1 MYSNDAFGV
10 PVLCLLTLITGGET
24 THATEGPLRI
34 GLIASN
40 GAGTD
45 ALAAGAR
52 AAVEEVN
59 ASGGIGGRPL
69 QLVRAA
75 PGHPW
80 RAGAGRLADLVFDGD
95 LIAVI
100 GPQDGTTAHT
110 VAQIATRRRI
120 PVLTLSPED
129 SLTRALDPWVLRGVP
144 DDGTQARTLLRW
156 ARAGGVG
163 ERLGLAV
170 PTGRA
175 GRERSDSLR
184 RAAEET
190 DTRVACVMQLDAAAI
205 AASPEAAFC
214 DAADYDV
221 LMLWLDPGPALELL
235 AALDPNRLPERIL
248 GSTRLDEEIFARGL
262 RDLADSMAAGP
273 AVGFAGRLGRLAIPL
288 LRPSDRNERCAP
300 AAEATLA
307 ERLGHDLVRAVA
319 DAARRAGT
327 DALSIRDALRDGAS
341 LEGRSGRFGFDSN
354 GNRTEDLRVGLWRR
368 EGWVPAPTTHLPG
381 RTP

>member
-1 MYSNDAFGV
+1 LYLNDAFGV
-10 PVLCLLTLITGGET
+10 PVLCLLTLIAGGGT
-24 THATEGPLRI
+24 THAAEGPLRI
-34 GLIASN
+34 GLITSD
-40 GAGTD
+40 GAGID

-69 QLVRAA
+69 QLVRSA

-80 RAGAGRLADLVFDGD
+80 RAGAGRLADLVFEGD

-100 GPQDGTTAHT
+100 GSLDGTTAHT
-110 VAQIATRRRI
+110 AAQIATRRRI
-120 PVLTLSPED
+120 PLVTLSPEG

-156 ARAGGVG
+156 ARAGGAG

-184 RAAEET
+184 RAAEQT

-205 AASPEAAFC
+205 AASPQAALC

-221 LMLWLDPGPALELL
+221 LMLWLDAGPALELL
-235 AALDPNRLPERIL
+235 AALDPARLPEWIL
-248 GSTRLDEEIFARGL
+248 GSTRLDDEVFARGL
-262 RDLADSMAAGP
+262 RDLAD
-273 AVGFAGRLGRLAIPL
+273 RRGRLAIPL
-288 LRPSDRNERCAP
+288 LRPSDRNERCAQ
-300 AAEATLA
+300 AAEATLT

-319 DAARRAGT
+319 GSARRGGT

-354 GNRTEDLRVGLWRR
+354 GNRTGDLRVGLWRR
-368 EGWVPAPTTHLPG
+368 EGWIPAPTTDLPG